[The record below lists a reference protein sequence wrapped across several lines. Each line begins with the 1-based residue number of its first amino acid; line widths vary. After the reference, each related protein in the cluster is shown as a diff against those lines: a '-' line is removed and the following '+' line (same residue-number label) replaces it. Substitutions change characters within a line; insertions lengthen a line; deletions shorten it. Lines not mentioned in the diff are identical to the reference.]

1 MFFLKK
7 LKFLFV
13 SLQFSIVQVAACLNK
28 TFRTMAS
35 MGSTSVVASMHHKDI
50 LKSPRTEGYSRDRE
64 NDIVFEQA
72 AIGIAYIAANGRWL
86 QVNQKLCDIVG
97 YSREELLEKSF
108 QDITHPDDL
117 PASLERFRRLQ
128 AGEIQTCSLEKRYFH
143 KSGRL
148 VWTNVTVSVV
158 HGDADVIVHQIAFV
172 EDITARKQAEAERI
186 DLLQREQTART
197 EAEAVTLR
205 LETMLETMAEAVLV
219 YDREGKII
227 FASTTAQEI
236 FPLNVWPEHAS
247 LPPEERAAHY
257 MLRDESGQP
266 IPPDR
271 SPVHRLL
278 HGEILKGAT
287 ALDVIVRAR
296 NGNELHLSLSGSP
309 MYDAQRTITGAVIIA
324 RDVTERRNL
333 ELRTRKALEGML
345 EMARALVQLPES
357 ADGLDIV
364 GRQLAELTCH
374 VLNCRRVGVVVIEP
388 ETEIPRPIAVVGLS
402 PEQEEQ
408 WWEEQRQQEIS
419 LNDSPT
425 PELVALLRANEVLV
439 IDMTQPPFSDQPNP
453 YNINVMLAVPMCIG
467 ESLIGILTLDY
478 GDDTHHQY
486 KEEDIALA
494 SAVAQLSALVIERQ
508 RLLSERA
515 ASQGREL
522 ALREANV
529 RMEEFLGIA
538 SHELR
543 TPLTTIKANV
553 QLAMRRLRSINQG
566 ADVITDGVLGKVEAA
581 QNMLERAERQISV
594 LNRLVSD
601 MVDISRIQ
609 SNKLQLHLRQEPCNL
624 ITLVQE
630 VIQEQ
635 RKTSPERIITLRIPS
650 DTMIPVIVD
659 HDRITQVL
667 TNYLSNALKYSLAD
681 RPVRVWVELMEQ
693 QARVLVQDEG
703 PGLSSEE
710 QKQVWECFYQAP
722 GVKVLS
728 GSGVGLGLGLHI
740 SRTIIERHHGQVGVE
755 SKRGEGSTFWF
766 TLPLASTDIHRL

>member
-1 MFFLKK
+1 M
-7 LKFLFV
+7 
-13 SLQFSIVQVAACLNK
+13 
-28 TFRTMAS
+28 
-35 MGSTSVVASMHHKDI
+35 VVPMHHKDI
-50 LKSPRTEGYSRDRE
+50 LKRQGTEGYSRSSRE
-64 NDIVFEQA
+64 NDLIFEQA

-97 YSREELLEKSF
+97 YTREELLAKSF

-117 PASLERFRRLQ
+117 PASLEGFRRLQ
-128 AGEIQTCSLEKRYFH
+128 AGELQTCSLEKRYFH
-143 KSGRL
+143 KSGKL

-158 HGDADVIVHQIAFV
+158 YGDANVMVHQIAFI
-172 EDITARKQAEAERI
+172 EDITERKHAEAERI
-186 DLLQREQTART
+186 DLLQREQTARAD
-197 EAEAVTLR
+197 AESITLR

-236 FPLNVWPEHAS
+236 FPLNTWPDHAFLS
-247 LPPEERAAHY
+247 PEERATHY
-257 MLRDESGQP
+257 MMRDEAGQP

-278 HGEILKGAT
+278 NGEVLKGAT
-287 ALDVIVRAR
+287 ALDVIVQAH
-296 NGNELHLSLSGSP
+296 NGDKLHLSLSGSP
-309 MYDAQRTITGAVIIA
+309 IYNSQRMITGAVIIA

-333 ELRTRKALEGML
+333 ELRTRNALEGML

-388 ETEIPRPIAVVGLS
+388 ETEIPRPIAVVGLP
-402 PEQEEQ
+402 PEQEQ
-408 WWEEQRQQEIS
+408 MWWEEQRQQEVS

-439 IDMTQPPFSDQPNP
+439 IDMQQPPFREQPNP

-467 ESLIGILTLDY
+467 DRLIGIMTLDY

-486 KEEDIALA
+486 KEDDIALA
-494 SAVAQLSALVIERQ
+494 SAVSQLSALVIERQ

-515 ASQGREL
+515 AAQSREM
-522 ALREANV
+522 ALREANT
-529 RMEEFLGIA
+529 RMEEFLGVA

-553 QLAMRRLRSINQG
+553 QLAMRRLRSINRD
-566 ADVITDGVLGKVEAA
+566 AAVIVDDVLGKVEAA
-581 QNMLERAERQISV
+581 QGMLERAERQISV

-609 SNKLQLHLRQEPCNL
+609 SNKLQLHLQQEPCNL
-624 ITLVQE
+624 TTLVQE
-630 VIQEQ
+630 VLQEQ
-635 RKTSPERIITLRIPS
+635 RKASPERVVTLSGPS
-650 DTMIPVIVD
+650 DDMIPVIVD
-659 HDRITQVL
+659 YDRITQVL
-667 TNYLSNALKYSLAD
+667 TNYLSNALKYSMAD
-681 RPVRVWVELMEQ
+681 RPVKVWTELIEQ
-693 QARVLVQDEG
+693 QVRVLVQDEG

-710 QKQVWECFYQAP
+710 QKQIWECFYQAP

-740 SRTIIERHHGQVGVE
+740 SRTIIERHQGQVGVE
-755 SKRGEGSTFWF
+755 SKCGEGSTFWF
-766 TLPLASTDIHRL
+766 TLPLASMDTHRSKEPGL